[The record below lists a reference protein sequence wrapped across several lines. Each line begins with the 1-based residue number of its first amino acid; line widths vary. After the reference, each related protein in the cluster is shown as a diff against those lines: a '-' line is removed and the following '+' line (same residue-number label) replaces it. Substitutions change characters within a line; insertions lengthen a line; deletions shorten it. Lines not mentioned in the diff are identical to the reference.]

1 MHADTPAK
9 SFSQTSD
16 LVSISI
22 VSHQHGALVNELLG
36 GIARCCRNV
45 EVLLT
50 VNIEERLPFDEAS
63 FDIPLRIVRN
73 ATARGFGANHNAAFR
88 RAQGRYFCVL
98 NPDMR
103 LNADPFPVLIEA
115 LADPRVGVVAPRVAN
130 PAGETEDS
138 ARRFP
143 SLWVIVRK
151 ALTGAQHHDYEV
163 ANAPLRPE
171 WVAGMFMLFRS
182 EVFRQLGGF
191 DERYFLYYEDVDL
204 CRRLRRLGYDAL
216 LEPRAVA
223 LHDARRAS
231 HRDLRHFLW
240 HTRSLARFLISRAAG
255 GS

>member
-1 MHADTPAK
+1 M
-9 SFSQTSD
+9 
-16 LVSISI
+16 
-22 VSHQHGALVNELLG
+22 
-36 GIARCCRNV
+36 
-45 EVLLT
+45 LLT
-50 VNIEERLPFDEAS
+50 VNVEEKLPFDESS
-63 FDIPLRIVRN
+63 FDIPLRILHN
-73 ATARGFGANHNAAFR
+73 ESAKGFGANHNAAFR

-115 LADPRVGVVAPRVAN
+115 LADPRVGVAAPRVAN

-138 ARRFP
+138 ARRYP
-143 SLWVIVRK
+143 TLWVIVRK
-151 ALTGAQHHDYEV
+151 AFTRAQHHDYEV
-163 ANAPLRPE
+163 TNVPLRPE

-204 CRRLRRLGYDAL
+204 CLRLRGLGYDAL

-231 HRDLRHFLW
+231 HRDLRHFVW
-240 HTRSLARFLISRAAG
+240 HARSLARFLMIRSRIQ
-255 GS
+255 

>member
-1 MHADTPAK
+1 MPADPPAK
-9 SFSQTSD
+9 SSTRTSD

-22 VSHQHGALVNELLG
+22 VSHRHGALVNELLQD
-36 GIARCCRNV
+36 IAHSCRNV

-50 VNIEERLPFDEAS
+50 LNVEERLPFDATS
-63 FDIPLRIVRN
+63 FNIPLRIVRN
-73 ATARGFGANHNAAFR
+73 ASAQGFGANHNAAFR

-115 LADPRVGVVAPRVAN
+115 LADSRVGVAAPRIAN

-143 SLWVIVRK
+143 TLGVIVRK
-151 ALTGAQHHDYEV
+151 AITGAQHHDYEV
-163 ANAPLRPE
+163 ANEPLRPE

-204 CRRLRRLGYDAL
+204 CLRLRRLGYDAL

-240 HTRSLARFLISRAAG
+240 HARSLTRFLFSRT
-255 GS
+255 GSR

>member
-1 MHADTPAK
+1 MPADPPAK
-9 SFSQTSD
+9 SSTQASD
-16 LVSISI
+16 LISISI
-22 VSHQHGALVNELLG
+22 VSHRHGALVSELLG
-36 GIARCCRNV
+36 DIARCCRNV

-50 VNIEERLPFDEAS
+50 LNVEEEPPFDTAS

-73 ATARGFGANHNAAFR
+73 ASVKGFGANHNAAFH

-98 NPDMR
+98 NPDLR
-103 LNADPFPVLIEA
+103 LNADPFPLLIEA
-115 LADPRVGVVAPRVAN
+115 LADSRVGVAAPRIAN
-130 PAGETEDS
+130 PTGETEDS

-143 SLWVIVRK
+143 TLWAIVRK
-151 ALTGAQHHDYEV
+151 AFSGAQHHDYEI

-204 CRRLRRLGYDAL
+204 CLRLRRLGYVAL

-240 HTRSLARFLISRAAG
+240 HARSLARFLFSRI
-255 GS
+255 GSR